1 MMIACEVTETAV
13 RLCLHLQAHL
23 IPEDFHPPA
32 GYEQV
37 MAQVVDQYTN
47 YDLLAE
53 DLPACPATCPIAA
66 GAGEPAGAACF
77 NYSLARDILRTEG
90 RRQALV
96 MYALCQPWAPTKG

>member
-23 IPEDFHPPA
+23 IPEDFHPLA

-47 YDLLAE
+47 YNSLRD
-53 DLPACPATCPIAA
+53 DLPACPLACPIAA
-66 GAGEPAGAACF
+66 SAEEPAGAGCF

-90 RRQALV
+90 RRKALV
-96 MYALCQPWAPTKG
+96 MYALCQPWPRTKG